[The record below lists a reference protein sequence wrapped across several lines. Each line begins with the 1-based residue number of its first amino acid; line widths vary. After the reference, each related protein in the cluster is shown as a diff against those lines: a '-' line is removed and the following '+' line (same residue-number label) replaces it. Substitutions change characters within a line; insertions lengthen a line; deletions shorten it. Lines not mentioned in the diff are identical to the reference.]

1 MLDGYLIIAL
11 IFYAINAYGYH
22 EIIKDNIDD
31 IPFRTTIIVSLVYFF
46 ISLMWPVQLFY
57 IAKLLYDGAKKN
69 GEGN

>member
-1 MLDGYLIIAL
+1 MLDVYLLIAL
-11 IFYAINAYGYH
+11 IFYLINAYGYH
-22 EIIKDNIDD
+22 EIIKDNITDM
-31 IPFRTTIIVSLVYFF
+31 PLRATIMAALVYFF

>member
-1 MLDGYLIIAL
+1 MLELYLIIAVV
-11 IFYAINAYGYH
+11 FYLINAYGYH

-31 IPFRTTIIVSLVYFF
+31 IPFRVTITASLIYFF
-46 ISLMWPVQLFY
+46 ISLIWPVQLFY

>member
-1 MLDGYLIIAL
+1 MLDIYLLIAL
-11 IFYAINAYGYH
+11 VFYMINAYGYH

-31 IPFRTTIIVSLVYFF
+31 MPLRTTIMASLIYFF
-46 ISLMWPVQLFY
+46 ISLIWPVQLFY